1 MPFLNFTSGL
11 GTSNSIFYNVSYTI
25 ANQPPMMTTQTVWI
39 TFTLVGIFL
48 LLLSAFTKS
57 DMCNDLAGILAC
69 PFLLIS
75 AIQSFAVDVIT
86 GNTFVGGTDA
96 PYLGVAMQTHT
107 IYHYDLIG
115 VALGIIFIISLANL
129 YRLWLDH
136 KRFTAPD
143 DSQRMDSNVKNPS
156 RGNRQPRNTDDE
168 DEEKDYRHG
177 GR

>member
-1 MPFLNFTSGL
+1 MPLLNFTSAL
-11 GTSNSIFYNVSYTI
+11 GTSNSIFYNVSYMV
-25 ANQPPMMTTQTVWI
+25 ANQPPMMTTLPVWI
-39 TFTLVGIFL
+39 TFTLVGLGL
-48 LLLSAFTKS
+48 LLLSGFTKS
-57 DMCNDLAGILAC
+57 ESCNDLAGILAC

-115 VALGIIFIISLANL
+115 VALGIIFIISIANL

-136 KRFTAPD
+136 NRVIPPD
-143 DSQRMDSNVKNPS
+143 DSRKMDSDIENRS
-156 RGNRQPRNTDDE
+156 GGNRQSRNTGNE
-168 DEEKDYRHG
+168 DESKDYRR
-177 GR
+177 GRE